1 MEVVQV
7 AQYQSDT
14 LDEEAM
20 EEHHG
25 VNGNKRTSKKK
36 KWKFW
41 VKKEVFDTATE
52 VEASV
57 KKQWSKHYT
66 YLVCG
71 NRK

>member
-36 KWKFW
+36 K
-41 VKKEVFDTATE
+41 
-52 VEASV
+52 
-57 KKQWSKHYT
+57 
-66 YLVCG
+66 
-71 NRK
+71 